1 MTKEEAKTVIDLLCK
16 EYTEVAKEDVK
27 KVIDM
32 IDDSIQITPGT
43 APVYPM
49 MPTTIYNDLEEKK

>member
-16 EYTEVAKEDVK
+16 EYTEVEKEDVK

-32 IDDSIQITPGT
+32 IDDPIAVS
-43 APVYPM
+43 YPCEPN
-49 MPTTIYNDLEEKK
+49 MPLTTYTNETGGQND